1 MTDLFSPLT
10 QGLFSPLTLGPITLP
25 NRIVMAPLT
34 RSRAGSGDVPGPMNA
49 TYYRQRASA
58 GLIIS
63 EATQISR
70 QGKGYAW
77 TPGIHTPAQI
87 AGWRPVTDA
96 VHAQG
101 GHIFCQLWHVGR
113 ISHPSLQE
121 DGALPVAPSAIKPNV
136 QAFTETG
143 FAPIPTP
150 RPLRTEEL
158 PGIVE
163 QYRHATRCAREAG
176 FDGVEIHAANGYLL
190 DQFMRSS
197 TNYRTD
203 AYGGTLENRLRLTLE
218 VAEAVTRAWSGDR
231 VGIRISPGSPAND
244 IADADPQRTFGCLV
258 ERLNEFGLAYLHV
271 VEGATR
277 GPRDAGGIDY
287 QALRQSFRGRYIA
300 NNGIT
305 PGIARDLL
313 ARDRADLVCFG
324 RPFIANPDL
333 VERLRRDAPLAEP
346 DQATFYGGDA
356 RGYIDY
362 PALQPA

>member
-1 MTDLFSPLT
+1 MAD
-10 QGLFSPLTLGPITLP
+10 LFSPLTLGAITLP

-34 RSRAGSGDVPGPMNA
+34 RSRAGAGDVPGPMNA
-49 TYYRQRASA
+49 TYYGQRASA

-87 AGWRPVTDA
+87 AGWRLVTDA
-96 VHAQG
+96 VHAKG
-101 GHIFCQLWHVGR
+101 GHIYCQLWHVGR

-121 DGALPVAPSAIKPNV
+121 DGALPVAPSAIRPAM

-150 RPLRTEEL
+150 RALRTDEL

-163 QYRHATRCAREAG
+163 QYRHATVCAREAG

-197 TNYRTD
+197 TNHRTD
-203 AYGGTLENRLRLTLE
+203 AYGGTLDNRLRLTLD
-218 VAEAVTRAWSGDR
+218 VAEAVARVWDGAH

-244 IADADPQRTFGCLV
+244 ISDADPQRTFGTLV
-258 ERLNEFGLAYLHV
+258 ERLNAYGLAYLHV
-271 VEGATR
+271 VEGATG
-277 GPRDAGGIDY
+277 GPRDAGGIAY
-287 QALRQSFRGRYIA
+287 LALRRSFRSRYIA
-300 NNGIT
+300 NNGLT
-305 PGIARDLL
+305 AAIAREML
-313 ARDRADLVCFG
+313 AQDRADLVCFG

-333 VERLRRDAPLAEP
+333 VERLRRNAPLAEP
-346 DQATFYGGDA
+346 DAATFYGGDA
-356 RGYIDY
+356 KGYIDY